1 MRKDVIKL
9 RSIATCNLTH
19 KAAKIPHVKLYI
31 CKPSNNQSPTVSP
44 NVIGSLHLN
53 THNQPS
59 PANIRKP
66 SRSVTKLC
74 HLKVRNSVHQKLHHD
89 RGVDTKNVLANH
101 LRYKSNHL
109 WWKYHVK
116 KNLIFSSYLREFLLL
131 LIFLSNNFDFIC
143 NNNKQLY
150 FVKMHPTMTSEYFFV
165 SNSINKFV
173 EVTTRDKQLL
183 KLSKTCSILINLSSV
198 YVNPNFLYKK
208 KDSFTWFQTA
218 AIV

>member
-19 KAAKIPHVKLYI
+19 KAAKIPHVKLDI

-53 THNQPS
+53 THNQPL
-59 PANIRKP
+59 PTNIRKP

-101 LRYKSNHL
+101 LRYK
-109 WWKYHVK
+109 
-116 KNLIFSSYLREFLLL
+116 
-131 LIFLSNNFDFIC
+131 
-143 NNNKQLY
+143 
-150 FVKMHPTMTSEYFFV
+150 
-165 SNSINKFV
+165 
-173 EVTTRDKQLL
+173 
-183 KLSKTCSILINLSSV
+183 
-198 YVNPNFLYKK
+198 
-208 KDSFTWFQTA
+208 
-218 AIV
+218 